1 MYCGFRNKQT
11 LPVGRRSRPEARFI
25 HPHPRDCDAMLFLKL
40 LGRKRWPEIKEAA
53 FTHKL
58 QNVIADAGGD

>member
-1 MYCGFRNKQT
+1 
-11 LPVGRRSRPEARFI
+11 
-25 HPHPRDCDAMLFLKL
+25 MLFLKL